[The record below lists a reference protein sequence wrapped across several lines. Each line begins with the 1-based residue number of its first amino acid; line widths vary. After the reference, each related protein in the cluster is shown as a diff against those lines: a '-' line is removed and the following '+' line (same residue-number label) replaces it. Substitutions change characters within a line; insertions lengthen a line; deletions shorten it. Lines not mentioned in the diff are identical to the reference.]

1 MCYGRKIRVRDGVR
15 EGQTERKKRER
26 ERGECRGAERT
37 TQCCIAVA
45 EPTNV
50 AAV

>member
-1 MCYGRKIRVRDGVR
+1 MRDRQR
-15 EGQTERKKRER
+15 EGE
-26 ERGECRGAERT
+26 GAERT

-50 AAV
+50 SSLRSRGPVLL